1 MKKLFVGQKQRIC
14 MRVFWPITAAN
25 SAPGRGE
32 GNSHL
37 LLEATARHKQYCFG
51 QHSVYILCMQV
62 GRVCTIQSWLC
73 MLSGLVSCLFG
84 FLIIYG
90 KSMIISRFFFSTLSY
105 IMMMLG
111 YPKDFRQRVAKHI
124 HFYCISIFF
133 NTICSICCL
142 SAVRLERDRG
152 RGGGENQLFYCA
164 SFQQLFAYIFQAQVK
179 PNQTT
184 HITVYIFYKF
194 DPPTPSLISISQCPF
209 PPFPLLQLFLSI
221 IIIIIS
227 SSTFH
232 HSSLTLSSSSLSW
245 SLFAFSTF
253 FPRSG

>member
-1 MKKLFVGQKQRIC
+1 MYESVLAHNRSKLRP
-14 MRVFWPITAAN
+14 WH
-25 SAPGRGE
+25 RG

-124 HFYCISIFF
+124 HFYCISIFLILSVVYAACLLSDLRVIQEEMGGTNFFTVQVF
-133 NTICSICCL
+133 NNFLHTYFRPKS
-142 SAVRLERDRG
+142 SPA
-152 RGGGENQLFYCA
+152 
-164 SFQQLFAYIFQAQVK
+164 K
-179 PNQTT
+179 
-184 HITVYIFYKF
+184 
-194 DPPTPSLISISQCPF
+194 PPTLLCTYFISLI
-209 PPFPLLQLFLSI
+209 PPLSVLYLFHSVLS
-221 IIIIIS
+221 
-227 SSTFH
+227 H
-232 HSSLTLSSSSLSW
+232 LSLCFSYFSASSSSHPQHFTVPL
-245 SLFAFSTF
+245 
-253 FPRSG
+253 